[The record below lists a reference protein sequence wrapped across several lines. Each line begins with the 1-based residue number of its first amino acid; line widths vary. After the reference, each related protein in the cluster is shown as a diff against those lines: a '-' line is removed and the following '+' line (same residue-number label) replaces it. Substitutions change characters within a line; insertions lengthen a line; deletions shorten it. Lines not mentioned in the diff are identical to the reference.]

1 MAFTRQSPSLIPDL
15 ETMSRTFLV
24 MFRKS
29 ILAGTVKVRYSVV
42 DFIAGEHCP
51 ELRSFRSEEEEEEEE
66 EEEGGVVRTDYW
78 WGGEEEKWKAV

>member
-51 ELRSFRSEEEEEEEE
+51 ELRSFRSEEEEE
-66 EEEGGVVRTDYW
+66 GGVVRTDYW